1 MTEDRKAELAKLCAV
16 QIRQASA
23 IAKSRLADYGY
34 HLVEAV
40 VDAEVEATMERL
52 ADKSVRPGDIALL
65 RELVIADLWPRL
77 REAHKEHRVHLFES
91 LKLMHLESVSP
102 HASFAVDIGCATLI
116 QAAADRVETYPAA
129 WKVTITGGKE
139 KLGCCVIHIDYDGSQ
154 RGARSEIERLREEFR
169 LRSLATCDIC
179 GGQGRLRLSSIAKT
193 ACDRHA
199 AVLGEMRDDD
209 GLWADP
215 WRWHEQPPIGE
226 YIDDNVGKARA
237 IMAAA
242 SAEVEMDESNSPF
255 RMSALGRR
263 IDDDTWSRADRE
275 QELLIE
281 YGYHI
286 LDAVRAARSFVDEQ
300 RSVWISGDVE
310 RWDEYSAAPLSD
322 TDRAWLLDYVLT
334 LAAERNLKQ

>member
-1 MTEDRKAELAKLCAV
+1 MTDRKEELAELCRLE
-16 QIRQASA
+16 IRKTSA
-23 IAKSRLADYGY
+23 ISKSLLADYGY
-34 HLVEAV
+34 HIAESV
-40 VDAEVEATMERL
+40 VDAEIEAMRGRL
-52 ADKSVRPGDIALL
+52 TDKSVRADDVTML

-77 REAHKEHRVHLFES
+77 KAAHRERRTAAFERLIS
-91 LKLMHLESVSP
+91 ENNDIIVGDP
-102 HASFAVDIGCATLI
+102 EFAFDIGWLPLVRDAVERMR
-116 QAAADRVETYPAA
+116 AYPKSWRVRLD
-129 WKVTITGGKE
+129 GGKE
-139 KLGCCVIHIDYDGSQ
+139 KFGCLVLHVSFEVDE
-154 RGARSEIERLREEFR
+154 RGAEPEIRRMREEIR

-193 ACDRHA
+193 VCDRHA
-199 AVLGEMRDDD
+199 AVLGNLRDHD

-226 YIDDNVGKARA
+226 YINDVVGKART

-242 SAEVEMDESNSPF
+242 SAEVEMDESNSPI

-286 LDAVRAARSFVDEQ
+286 LDVVRAARSVVDEQ
-300 RSVWISGDVE
+300 RSVWISGDIE